1 MKSTITVIE
10 DDMDLRSLL
19 EMALSLKGFYVR
31 SYANAQEFMTS
42 NTANPSALYVID
54 INLGGMNGY
63 ELCSEIRKDPATKDS
78 IIILISANP
87 DLPQL
92 AAHAGADD
100 HMIKP
105 FSQKVLLE
113 RITELL
119 AGSDYLSVHGGL
131 QA

>member
-1 MKSTITVIE
+1 MISNSG
-10 DDMDLRSLL
+10 RS
-19 EMALSLKGFYVR
+19 
-31 SYANAQEFMTS
+31 
-42 NTANPSALYVID
+42 SALYVID

-63 ELCSEIRKDPATKDS
+63 EICCEIKKEPATKNS
-78 IIILISANP
+78 IVILMSANP

-113 RITELL
+113 RIVELL
-119 AGSDYLSVHGGL
+119 PDTE
-131 QA
+131 